1 MLSSKNQQ
9 QHLPVVQSNV
19 FGMSYG
25 ALMMAILALVQGI
38 EPVLATSLSFNLS
51 LLYLSLFGSVLAFG
65 AYLTLVGRIG
75 PAKAAYTM
83 VLFPVVALGISTI
96 FENYHWSWFALIG
109 VCIVAL
115 GNLIILL
122 PTAQLKRL
130 VRLS

>member
-1 MLSSKNQQ
+1 
-9 QHLPVVQSNV
+9 
-19 FGMSYG
+19 
-25 ALMMAILALVQGI
+25 MMAVFALVQGI
-38 EPVLATSLSFNLS
+38 MPVFDTSLQFNLS

-83 VLFPVVALGISTI
+83 VLFPIVALGISTL

-109 VCIVAL
+109 VSIVAL
-115 GNLIILL
+115 GNVIILL

-130 VRLS
+130 LKLS